1 VPVTNPEPQRLV
13 VRISARSAAIG
24 VAVVVLAVV
33 AQRIVSA
40 AHAPLSWAVAAGVV
54 AVLIDPLVDAL
65 DQRIPRLPAVII
77 ALLVT
82 ATAVWGVI
90 YVAFDELS
98 DGVDRLGEA
107 AEEAADELESRD
119 DGIGDLAQDVDASR
133 RVDMFVGALDERVT
147 GGEDVLASTAGT
159 APTYFLGGI
168 LTLFLMS
175 YGPRVAQSAVDQL
188 PDERTRRQIARV
200 VTSALHRSRRAIF
213 LTVAEGL
220 LVGVVVVGVAS
231 LLDLPAAAALGLAAG
246 IMALLPH
253 VGLVL
258 GTLPFILLVL
268 ALRSDVATIVT
279 VAVVLVCQLVDS
291 FVVRRRVA
299 QRSVHVGLLV
309 PWVVALVG
317 YAVYGVGGAAY
328 GLAFA
333 VFTLALLDELGRPAD
348 VPRPPDGGDSDD
360 AGGAGEDREAPP
372 VPSGAQLA

>member
-33 AQRIVSA
+33 AQRIVTA

-54 AVLIDPLVDAL
+54 AALIDPIVDAL

-82 ATAVWGVI
+82 AAAVWGVI

-98 DGVDRLGEA
+98 RGVDRLGEA
-107 AEEAADELESRD
+107 AEEAAEELEGRD
-119 DGIGDLAQDVDASR
+119 DGIGQLARDVDATR
-133 RVDMFVGALDERVT
+133 RVDLFVDALDERVT

-188 PDERTRRQIARV
+188 PDEQTRRKIARV

-213 LTVAEGL
+213 LTVAEGV
-220 LVGVVVVGVAS
+220 LVGLVVAALAS
-231 LLDLPAAAALGLAAG
+231 LLDLPAPTALGLAAG

-268 ALRSDVATIVT
+268 ALRSDLATIVT
-279 VAVVLVCQLVDS
+279 VVVVLICQFVDS

-299 QRSVHVGLLV
+299 RHSVHVGLLV
-309 PWVVALVG
+309 PWVVVLVG
-317 YAVYGVGGAAY
+317 YTVYGVGGAAY

-333 VFTLALLDELGRPAD
+333 VFALALLDEIGQPAD
-348 VPRPPDGGDSDD
+348 VPRPPGDDGGGSGDGSGD
-360 AGGAGEDREAPP
+360 GEARP
-372 VPSGAQLA
+372 VPSGAQMA

>member
-1 VPVTNPEPQRLV
+1 M
-13 VRISARSAAIG
+13 VRISARSAAVA
-24 VAVVVLAVV
+24 VAVVVVAVV
-33 AQRIVSA
+33 TQRVVTA

-54 AVLIDPLVDAL
+54 AVLIDPIVDAL

-82 ATAVWGVI
+82 AAAVWGVI

-98 DGVDRLGEA
+98 SGVDRLGEA
-107 AEEAADELESRD
+107 AEEAAAELESRD
-119 DGIGDLAQDVDASR
+119 DGIGQLARDVDATR
-133 RVDMFVGALDERVT
+133 RVDLFVAALDERVT
-147 GGEDVLASTAGT
+147 GGDEVLATTAGT

-175 YGPRVAQSAVDQL
+175 YGPRVAQSAVEQL
-188 PDERTRRQIARV
+188 PDERARWEITRV
-200 VTSALHRSRRAIF
+200 VSAALHRSRRAIF

-220 LVGVVVVGVAS
+220 LVGLVVVGVAG
-231 LLDLPAAAALGLAAG
+231 LLDLPAPAALGLAAG

-258 GTLPFILLVL
+258 GTIPFVLLVL
-268 ALRSDVATIVT
+268 ALRSDLATIVT
-279 VAVVLVCQLVDS
+279 VVVVLVCQLVDS

-299 QRSVHVGLLV
+299 QHTVHVGLLV
-309 PWVVALVG
+309 PWVVVLVG

-333 VFTLALLDELGRPAD
+333 VFTLALLDEIGQPAHG
-348 VPRPPDGGDSDD
+348 PPSPGD
-360 AGGAGEDREAPP
+360 AGGEDDRVGEVNPTVSSEAR
-372 VPSGAQLA
+372 VA